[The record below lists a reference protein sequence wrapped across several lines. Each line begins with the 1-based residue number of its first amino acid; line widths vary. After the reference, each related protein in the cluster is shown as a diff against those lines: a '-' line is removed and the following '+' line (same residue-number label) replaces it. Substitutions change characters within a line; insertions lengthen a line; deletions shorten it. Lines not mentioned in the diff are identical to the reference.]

1 MPPVWLMTD
10 ERIAPAD
17 LLRAAAR
24 LPRGSAIVLRHY
36 GLGDAARRALFE
48 QLKAIARRRRCL
60 ILLAGDPAQAHVW
73 GADGH
78 HGRAPAPAPARTSRK
93 GRRWLHS
100 APAHDAGELAAARAA
115 GADAVL
121 LSPLFATRSH
131 PGAAPLGPARFAAL
145 ARRAPMPV
153 IALGGVRPRH
163 ARLVHRLGAAG
174 YAAIDGLSGRE

>member
-1 MPPVWLMTD
+1 MTD
-10 ERIAPAD
+10 ERVAQAD
-17 LLRAAAR
+17 LLRAAAQ

-36 GLGDAARRALFE
+36 GLAEAARRMLFE
-48 QLKAIARRRRCL
+48 RLKAIARRRAAIL
-60 ILLAGDPAQAHVW
+60 LLAGDPAQAYHW

-78 HGRAPAPAPARTSRK
+78 HGRTPALSRTSRA

-100 APAHDAGELAAARAA
+100 MPVHDAGELAAAMDA
-115 GADAVL
+115 GADVAL

-131 PGAAPLGPARFAAL
+131 PGAPSLGPARFAAL

-163 ARLVHRLGAAG
+163 ARLVRRLGAAG
-174 YAAIDGLSGRE
+174 YAAIDGLTTGG